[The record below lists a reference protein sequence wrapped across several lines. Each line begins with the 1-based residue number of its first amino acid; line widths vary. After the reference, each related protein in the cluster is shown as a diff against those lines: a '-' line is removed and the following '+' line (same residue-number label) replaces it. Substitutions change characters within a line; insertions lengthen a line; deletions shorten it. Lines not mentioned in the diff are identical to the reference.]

1 MTSSSSGGSL
11 NNVGGRQLVITGGF
25 SANALGLQSVV
36 LGGAGNFAGG
46 NYSTVPGGT
55 QNLAYNVLTFI
66 FFVLNTEGATDNLFL
81 SRKSQ
86 RTKIQNI
93 YNILLPIK
101 KYSNGRAFNLAQRV
115 F

>member
-1 MTSSSSGGSL
+1 M
-11 NNVGGRQLVITGGF
+11 VVTGGIEVNSLRQD
-25 SANALGLQSVV
+25 SAALEEKNNIASGD
-36 LGGAGNFAGG
+36 
-46 NYSTVPGGT
+46 YSTVPGGT

-101 KYSNGRAFNLAQRV
+101 KYSNGRAFNLTQRV